1 MAKKKKNK
9 NISKKNIAWTMLIA
23 MVLSVF
29 TLIISVLAS

>member
-9 NISKKNIAWTMLIA
+9 NISKKIIAWTMLIA